1 MAYLQAA
8 ARPRGSSRRSRR
20 RCPRPR
26 RLRSLTRSLS
36 ARLLC
41 CLVVL
46 ASACRDP
53 DALPAGWEEA
63 GEPLELPRR
72 FDLTRAEESARWT
85 AGPDVRSLR
94 RSAEGLA
101 AEPSS
106 GARAGPFLARPL
118 PLSPGSLGTVEVRT
132 SEPLPALDVG
142 VYIRGRVTPETTVR
156 AVPDASDPRLQRA
169 RFRAGRWNRRPVQG
183 LRIVGR
189 AGPRALVVSEVRIT
203 SEQYPPIAVPDPEA
217 DWGAAFAGGGRP
229 RNAIVLMIDTLRA
242 DRLSLLGH
250 PVPTSPHLEWLARW
264 AVVFEA
270 AWSQAACTF
279 PSVNSLLTSQ
289 PAASFLG
296 DPARRRRSLAGRGAL
311 AERLSE
317 AGWRTWAVSASWV
330 VRATPSP
337 HNDWGGG
344 YDAGFDVFDERC
356 AEGPAG
362 CVNEVA
368 VELLD
373 AEPDSVRP
381 FFLYLHYIDPHD
393 PYRPP
398 ASHARR
404 LTPPFDG
411 AEATARGDPSALVE
425 TLYHGAGEGAV
436 PAADVDHLRAL
447 YDEEIL
453 YLDHQLFLLFE
464 ALRQRGLL
472 QETLVVLAS
481 DHGESFLDHGH
492 LQHCRSVYEDQ
503 IRTPL
508 VVWVPDGRPGRRF
521 TAPVQNLDLAPTL
534 LDYLGVEAR
543 EPAFVGRSLRPA
555 IERDERVGALAYSTQ
570 GSWQAATDGRFKWIE
585 ELVSGAGRLYD
596 LERDPQER
604 HDVSRSH
611 PARRDRL
618 VRALRARTRDPR
630 AQAEAAERLQRELEA
645 LGYLE

>member
-1 MAYLQAA
+1 M
-8 ARPRGSSRRSRR
+8 
-20 RCPRPR
+20 
-26 RLRSLTRSLS
+26 
-36 ARLLC
+36 
-41 CLVVL
+41 
-46 ASACRDP
+46 
-53 DALPAGWEEA
+53 
-63 GEPLELPRR
+63 
-72 FDLTRAEESARWT
+72 
-85 AGPDVRSLR
+85 
-94 RSAEGLA
+94 
-101 AEPSS
+101 
-106 GARAGPFLARPL
+106 
-118 PLSPGSLGTVEVRT
+118 
-132 SEPLPALDVG
+132 
-142 VYIRGRVTPETTVR
+142 
-156 AVPDASDPRLQRA
+156 
-169 RFRAGRWNRRPVQG
+169 
-183 LRIVGR
+183 
-189 AGPRALVVSEVRIT
+189 
-203 SEQYPPIAVPDPEA
+203 
-217 DWGAAFAGGGRP
+217 
-229 RNAIVLMIDTLRA
+229 
-242 DRLSLLGH
+242 
-250 PVPTSPHLEWLARW
+250 
-264 AVVFEA
+264 
-270 AWSQAACTF
+270 
-279 PSVNSLLTSQ
+279 
-289 PAASFLG
+289 
-296 DPARRRRSLAGRGAL
+296 
-311 AERLSE
+311 
-317 AGWRTWAVSASWV
+317 
-330 VRATPSP
+330 
-337 HNDWGGG
+337 
-344 YDAGFDVFDERC
+344 
-356 AEGPAG
+356 
-362 CVNEVA
+362 
-368 VELLD
+368 
-373 AEPDSVRP
+373 
-381 FFLYLHYIDPHD
+381 
-393 PYRPP
+393 
-398 ASHARR
+398 
-404 LTPPFDG
+404 
-411 AEATARGDPSALVE
+411 E

-472 QETLVVLAS
+472 QETLIVLAS